1 MKKRCKTL
9 PKHVRLVC
17 SLLAGFGAVEL
28 RCEVNGRYIVSW
40 CFAGIAMR
48 VSLPLSP
55 GGNVVEAARGNIR
68 RLFRQHGFSVPA

>member
-1 MKKRCKTL
+1 MKKRCKSL

-17 SLLAGFGAVEL
+17 SLLENLGAADL
-28 RCEVNGRYIVSW
+28 RCEVNGRYIVAW
-40 CFAGIAMR
+40 RFGGVDMR
-48 VSLPLSP
+48 VNLPLSP